1 MINIDNQQMIR
12 ENLSNKKILKAIIAD
27 LYEDKKV
34 KNLMSLAVDLGIEE
48 EIAKRHL

>member
-27 LYEDKKV
+27 LCEDKKV
-34 KNLMSLAVDLGIEE
+34 KNLMSLAE
-48 EIAKRHL
+48 

>member
-27 LYEDKKV
+27 LYEDKKS
-34 KNLMSLAVDLGIEE
+34 KILCL
-48 EIAKRHL
+48 